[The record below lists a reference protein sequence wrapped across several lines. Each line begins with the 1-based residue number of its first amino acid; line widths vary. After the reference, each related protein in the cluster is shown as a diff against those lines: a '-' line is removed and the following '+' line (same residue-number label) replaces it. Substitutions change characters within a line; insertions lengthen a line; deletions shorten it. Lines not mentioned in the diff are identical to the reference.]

1 MFIMVH
7 DLESLKKS
15 INITVTENFLNI
27 KMQAYVTITSDLR
40 NQEEFKIV

>member
-7 DLESLKKS
+7 DLELLKKS

-27 KMQAYVTITSDLR
+27 KMQAYVTITSRSSLA
-40 NQEEFKIV
+40 FI

>member
-15 INITVTENFLNI
+15 IKITVGISINVKT
-27 KMQAYVTITSDLR
+27 QAYVTVTARSSLAFI
-40 NQEEFKIV
+40 